1 MPLVERAQLAQ
12 LDDAD
17 ILLDSVDDLVV
28 GSLPGVFYPAE
39 QRW

>member
-17 ILLDSVDDLVV
+17 VPLDNLHDLAI
-28 GSLPGVFYPAE
+28 GSFPGVLDPTE